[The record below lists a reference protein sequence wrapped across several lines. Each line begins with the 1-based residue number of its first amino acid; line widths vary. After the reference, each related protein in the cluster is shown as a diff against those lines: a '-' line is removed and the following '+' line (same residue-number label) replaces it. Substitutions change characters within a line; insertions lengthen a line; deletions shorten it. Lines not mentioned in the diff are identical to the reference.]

1 MESQARLVRQ
11 SHFEKH
17 VPGSQRKSRRHN
29 RGERGRQRPRARR
42 AHTGKCS
49 WQQSSGYSPQ
59 DDRALIIVYRT
70 STTGARNLSGKNRK
84 TRIEA
89 LEAVAG
95 RTTLIFRSPRNL
107 MERRVELPL

>member
-1 MESQARLVRQ
+1 
-11 SHFEKH
+11 
-17 VPGSQRKSRRHN
+17 
-29 RGERGRQRPRARR
+29 
-42 AHTGKCS
+42 
-49 WQQSSGYSPQ
+49 
-59 DDRALIIVYRT
+59 LIIVYWT